1 MRLFVYDGR
10 RSRDPFLNL
19 AVEAHLM
26 ERVPDDAAV
35 LYLWQNDKTV
45 VIGRN
50 QNAWRE
56 CRAEELEAAGGHLAR
71 RLTGGGAVYHDEGN
85 LNFTFCAPEAL
96 YDVEKQTAVIAAAAR
111 AFGIAAERTGRN
123 DLTAEGRKFSGN
135 AFRRSGGKRLHH
147 GTVLIDGDMTAMTR
161 WLDAE
166 GSKLRA
172 KGVRSVPS
180 RVINLREL
188 APELTV
194 DAFAEA
200 MKRSFSAVYG
210 APSSAIKEAALDRE
224 DIERKR
230 RFFASWE
237 WRFGQRLPF
246 ADEWRGVFPW
256 GTLRLSVRAEGGVIQ
271 EAAAESDG
279 MASEIIAAI
288 PGALRGVRYGR
299 DAMAAAILALPAAGT
314 EERAILADAA
324 DMIRK
329 DRYGAETRGGQN
341 EI

>member
-1 MRLFVYDGR
+1 M
-10 RSRDPFLNL
+10 
-19 AVEAHLM
+19 
-26 ERVPDDAAV
+26 
-35 LYLWQNDKTV
+35 
-45 VIGRN
+45 
-50 QNAWRE
+50 
-56 CRAEELEAAGGHLAR
+56 
-71 RLTGGGAVYHDEGN
+71 
-85 LNFTFCAPEAL
+85 
-96 YDVEKQTAVIAAAAR
+96 
-111 AFGIAAERTGRN
+111 
-123 DLTAEGRKFSGN
+123 
-135 AFRRSGGKRLHH
+135 
-147 GTVLIDGDMTAMTR
+147 
-161 WLDAE
+161 
-166 GSKLRA
+166 
-172 KGVRSVPS
+172 
-180 RVINLREL
+180 INLREL

-314 EERAILADAA
+314 EERAVLADAA